1 MGEDTFDALREAMRE
16 RSDLLLD
23 LAAGTMT
30 LWQDAVERSCGQY
43 FGLAWSMLG
52 AAGALAGASE
62 RAPERLA
69 ELQREMLSA
78 GERVGGDWVQLQKDV
93 AELWSDAS
101 GRLSAMSIGGFEA
114 LAGPAASMLSAAE
127 AQAGSVERGR
137 RAPRR
142 AAQGAIRAGSGAR
155 RSLNA

>member
-1 MGEDTFDALREAMRE
+1 MDEGTFDTLREAMRE
-16 RSDLLLD
+16 RGEVLLD
-23 LAAGTMT
+23 LAAGTMM

-52 AAGALAGASE
+52 AAGALAGASD

-78 GERVGGDWVQLQKDV
+78 GERAGGEWVQLQKDV

-101 GRLSAMSIGGFEA
+101 GKLSAMSIGGFDA
-114 LAGPAASMLSAAE
+114 LVNPAAPVPSADE
-127 AQAGSVERGR
+127 TPVGR
-137 RAPRR
+137 DRRVPRR
-142 AAQGAIRAGSGAR
+142 AAQGAIRAGGGAR